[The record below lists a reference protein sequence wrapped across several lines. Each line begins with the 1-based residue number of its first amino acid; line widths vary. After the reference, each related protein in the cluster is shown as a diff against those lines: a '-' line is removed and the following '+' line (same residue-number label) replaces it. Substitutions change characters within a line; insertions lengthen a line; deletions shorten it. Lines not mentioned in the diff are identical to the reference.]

1 MSERVERIE
10 RVGRV
15 KAIRPYSTEEQ
26 VLKIKV
32 PSVVKNDADQ
42 TLYVCKYCGKSFP
55 SIQAL
60 ASGVCPVHPWC
71 VHVPVL
77 PWRK

>member
-1 MSERVERIE
+1 MERVERIE
-10 RVGRV
+10 RVERV

-26 VLKIKV
+26 ILKINA
-32 PSVVKNDADQ
+32 PPVVKNDADQ
-42 TLYVCKYCGKSFP
+42 TPYVCKYCRKVFP